1 MGPNRLP
8 RLVFPI
14 LVYTYVAYYW
24 VGLLVLY
31 LGFGLMIHM
40 NHDHAYFLLL
50 SLLLCMNKSLC
61 LMRTWSDHLEK

>member
-8 RLVFPI
+8 RFVFPI
-14 LVYTYVAYYW
+14 LVYTCVAYYW

-40 NHDHAYFLLL
+40 NHDHAYF
-50 SLLLCMNKSLC
+50 
-61 LMRTWSDHLEK
+61 